1 MIEVTGDMF
10 EDYLDPG
17 VWYVITTNGYVK
29 NNGEAVMGAGTALVA
44 ANLHRNL
51 PALLGDLLLSHGN
64 RPYLLPYGFV
74 SLPVK
79 HHWKEKA
86 DDELIARSL
95 SAFRRLYNEYAK
107 PDTQVYLPRPGCG
120 NGGLSWYH
128 VRPLVENVL
137 YGLPLTVWSL
147 EDA

>member
-10 EDYLDPG
+10 EEYLDPG

-29 NNGEAVMGAGTALVA
+29 NNGQAVMGAGTAKYA
-44 ANLHRNL
+44 RDLHPDLSRI
-51 PALLGDLLLSHGN
+51 LGDLVLSHGN
-64 RPYLLPYGFV
+64 VPFLLPYGFV

-86 DDELIARSL
+86 DIELINRSL
-95 SAFRRLYNEYAK
+95 FLLRELYHLYGEGK
-107 PDTQVYLPRPGCG
+107 TIYLPRPGCG

-128 VRPLVENVL
+128 VKPLVERILGGYPIV
-137 YGLPLTVWSL
+137 VWSL
-147 EDA
+147 DEEL